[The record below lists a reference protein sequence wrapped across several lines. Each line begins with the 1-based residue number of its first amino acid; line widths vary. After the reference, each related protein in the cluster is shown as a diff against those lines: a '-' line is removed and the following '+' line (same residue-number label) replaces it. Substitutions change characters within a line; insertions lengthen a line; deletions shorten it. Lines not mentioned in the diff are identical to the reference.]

1 MKGLLFAILLI
12 SSAFV
17 QAQTKV
23 GFTNVELIMTYMPD
37 VDVANKSLDEY
48 ARRKSDGITRKK
60 LQLAGLIQQ
69 YEEKSKLASFSGS
82 KEETDLVTEITVQ
95 EKLIKAKEE
104 NFPLDVQDKKSQLL
118 SPILNKIQAA
128 IDAVAEENGYTYIL
142 NQTSGSN
149 ILYGVKQYDV
159 TDKIAAKLGIE
170 ISE

>member
-1 MKGLLFAILLI
+1 M
-12 SSAFV
+12 
-17 QAQTKV
+17 
-23 GFTNVELIMTYMPD
+23 
-37 VDVANKSLDEY
+37 
-48 ARRKSDGITRKK
+48 
-60 LQLAGLIQQ
+60 
-69 YEEKSKLASFSGS
+69 
-82 KEETDLVTEITVQ
+82 Q